1 MNFIPYDFSIFFYV
15 FHLLIV
21 EWLLNLNI
29 DIYIYFRT
37 RTDITY
43 EIFIGKTIKCILDT
57 YIIGFFIISLK
68 QIEEN
73 TLSLI

>member
-1 MNFIPYDFSIFFYV
+1 MNFILYDVIIFIYV

-29 DIYIYFRT
+29 DIYFFRT